1 MIGQAGVGA
10 QVDYS
15 ALGIARCLL
24 ARAHEE
30 DELLSH
36 LKLQKLLYFC
46 QGFTLAMTGKPL
58 FSEAIVAWEHGPVV
72 REVWDEY
79 RTFGGHGI
87 DRPADVPIVEPTVDD
102 TLDDVWNA
110 YGQFSAWR
118 LREISHATPPWR
130 DVPRNSVISLDAMQ
144 QYFTTQL
151 TA

>member
-1 MIGQAGVGA
+1 MSSWEAYEFADALARRSSHIFNTKPFERRKVWSVRVQLRVIEKRKVVKRSAGTLSGHRSKRVERKLVMIGQAGVGA

-72 REVWDEY
+72 REVWDE
-79 RTFGGHGI
+79 
-87 DRPADVPIVEPTVDD
+87 
-102 TLDDVWNA
+102 
-110 YGQFSAWR
+110 
-118 LREISHATPPWR
+118 
-130 DVPRNSVISLDAMQ
+130 
-144 QYFTTQL
+144 
-151 TA
+151 